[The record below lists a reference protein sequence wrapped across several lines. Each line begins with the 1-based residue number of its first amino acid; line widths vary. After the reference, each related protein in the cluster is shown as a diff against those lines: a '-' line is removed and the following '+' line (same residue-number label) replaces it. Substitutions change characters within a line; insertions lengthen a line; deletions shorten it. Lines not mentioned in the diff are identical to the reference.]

1 MQQIQC
7 TAILINYKSEHLQCF
22 GSVGWVGINPK
33 ILFWR
38 PISTQS
44 NYEKEDWLNQKLITV
59 VATAAD
65 SKKSAKHRELL
76 GIRTTKVN

>member
-22 GSVGWVGINPK
+22 DSVGWVGINPK

-38 PISTQS
+38 PTSTHS
-44 NYEKEDWLNQKLITV
+44 NYEKEGWLNQKLII
-59 VATAAD
+59 AAAD

-76 GIRTTKVN
+76 RIRTTKVN